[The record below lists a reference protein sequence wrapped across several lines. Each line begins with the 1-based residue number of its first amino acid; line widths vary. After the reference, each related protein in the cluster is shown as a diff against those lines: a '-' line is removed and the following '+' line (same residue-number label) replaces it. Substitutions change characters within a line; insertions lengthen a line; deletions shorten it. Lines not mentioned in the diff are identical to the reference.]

1 MSQIEN
7 DEFVKFIKSFD
18 DGQYNNHK
26 FNDTIT
32 EISRKHSAK
41 RESLIEND
49 FEMYSLDDIKDG
61 SKNLN
66 DNPPKTTD
74 ALYYKV
80 DGEKLSL
87 YLIEFKFHNMDN
99 PDAKDLLNAFV
110 DEIYSS
116 DNKKRY
122 KCLTDDDKKDLK
134 KIRNY
139 YGDDVSNTIV
149 LKPIETIKV
158 VIPKLYKEYC
168 NSNPNVDKINIEDY
182 LNNIEKK
189 YFVFVSTYTETG
201 KFNRHKEKL
210 ESQSTGLE
218 RYLDRLKYGK
228 IINHY
233 EILPSCDFE
242 DFLKIEQLI

>member
-1 MSQIEN
+1 MSDLCN
-7 DEFVKFIKSFD
+7 KEFIKFIKSFD
-18 DGQYNNHK
+18 NGSHNNHK
-26 FNDTIT
+26 FHDTIT
-32 EISRKHSAK
+32 EISRKHSGK
-41 RESLIEND
+41 REPLIENE

-61 SKNLN
+61 SKILQ

-74 ALYYKV
+74 ALYYKEE
-80 DGEKLSL
+80 DGKIVL
-87 YLIEFKFHNMDN
+87 YLIEFKFHNLDD

-116 DNKKRY
+116 DNKNKY

-139 YGDDVSNTIV
+139 YGDDVSNTLV
-149 LKPIETIKV
+149 LKPIETVKV
-158 VIPKLYKEYC
+158 VIPSLYDEYYK
-168 NSNPNVDKINIEDY
+168 NNHNIKKMNIEDF
-182 LNNIEKK
+182 LENIEKR

-218 RYLDRLKYGK
+218 KYFDRLKFGN
-228 IINHY
+228 IIDYY
-233 EILPSCDFE
+233 EILPRCDFE
-242 DFLKIEQLI
+242 DFLKNEELI